1 MTILV
6 LSVPERDSAMEGP
19 WLAPTPGSTSH
30 LAATA
35 AVNARPAD
43 PTAAIPDGAIPCRM
57 LESSFPASLSS
68 LPSLR
73 WMDGLALRSIP
84 ADSGTRAP
92 ALTDQPLHRC
102 RGSAVNRLR
111 RSQPSPRNTRVR
123 MLALPSEEGVIDGV
137 SAEIQAPWGFAQGR
151 LGRRC
156 RRGIFSHVIHSY
168 LQPD

>member
-1 MTILV
+1 MAGTNPRQHQPPCCHCDRECPTCGPHRSHPRWSHSMQDAGEQ
-6 LSVPERDSAMEGP
+6 LSCLSP
-19 WLAPTPGSTSH
+19 
-30 LAATA
+30 
-35 AVNARPAD
+35 
-43 PTAAIPDGAIPCRM
+43 
-57 LESSFPASLSS
+57 SFPSL
-68 LPSLR
+68 SLR

-111 RSQPSPRNTRVR
+111 WSRPSPRNTRVR

-137 SAEIQAPWGFAQGR
+137 SAEIQAPWGFAQGH

-168 LQPD
+168 LQTD